1 MNTLPY
7 FTDAELQTEL
17 DRASLVVFDL
27 NGLIIDDERVQFE
40 SVNHALE
47 PIDISITETYWI
59 ERCVGKRA
67 DEYFHGILKEHV
79 REASSDI
86 SSLVSAKNK
95 HYHNAVARCIDE
107 LVRPGVREL
116 IEYLS
121 DVNPKQ
127 LALCTSA
134 HPAEIETILGEGGLD
149 LKHFF
154 SCIVSGSDVDKCKP
168 DPEIY
173 REVSARSGC
182 SPLDCLVFEDSGLG
196 VQSAAGA
203 GMTCIA
209 VPNRYTVCQDFTH
222 AVRIIDSLRKN
233 AATFT
238 IIQN

>member
-1 MNTLPY
+1 MTILPY
-7 FTDAELQTEL
+7 FTDAELQAAL
-17 DRASLVVFDL
+17 DKASLAVFDL

-40 SVNHALE
+40 SVNRALE
-47 PIDISITETYWI
+47 PVDISITEIYWI

-67 DEYFHGILKEHV
+67 DEYFHEILKLHD
-79 REASSDI
+79 REAEADI
-86 SSLVSAKNK
+86 STLVSQKNS
-95 HYHNAVARCIDE
+95 HYHNAITRCIDE

-116 IEYLS
+116 IAYLH
-121 DVNPKQ
+121 DANPRQ

-149 LKHFF
+149 LQHCF

-182 SPLDCLVFEDSGLG
+182 APLDCLVFEDSGLG

-203 GMTCIA
+203 GMICIA
-209 VPNRYTVCQDFTH
+209 VPNRYTAHQDFTY

-233 AATFT
+233 AAEFT
-238 IIQN
+238 IIQY

>member
-7 FTDAELQTEL
+7 FTDAELQAAI
-17 DRASLVVFDL
+17 DKASLVVFDL

-40 SVNHALE
+40 SVNHSLE

-67 DEYFHGILKEHV
+67 DEYFYEILKFHS
-79 REASSDI
+79 REAEADI
-86 SSLVSAKNK
+86 SILVTQKNRY
-95 HYHNAVARCIDE
+95 YHNAITRCIDE
-107 LVRPGVREL
+107 LVRPGVPEL
-116 IEYLS
+116 IAYLS
-121 DVNPKQ
+121 DVNPRQ

-182 SPLDCLVFEDSGLG
+182 SPLDCLVFEDSSLG

-209 VPNRYTVCQDFTH
+209 VPNRYTAHQDFSH
-222 AVRIIDSLRKN
+222 AVRIIDSLMKN
-233 AATFT
+233 ATTFT

>member
-7 FTDAELQTEL
+7 FTDAELQAAL
-17 DRASLVVFDL
+17 DSASLVVLDL

-40 SVNHALE
+40 AVNRALE

-67 DEYFHGILKEHV
+67 DEFFHKILTLHGIKA
-79 REASSDI
+79 EAEI
-86 SSLVSAKNK
+86 STLVSQKNR
-95 HYHNAVARCIDE
+95 HYHNAVTRCIDE

-116 IEYLS
+116 IAYLS
-121 DVNPKQ
+121 DVNPRQ

-149 LKHFF
+149 LKHCF

-182 SPLDCLVFEDSGLG
+182 SPSECLVFEDSGLG

-209 VPNRYTVCQDFTH
+209 VPNRYTVHQDFTH

-233 AATFT
+233 AATLT
-238 IIQN
+238 IIHN